1 MAGAA
6 ECGGHDKHGYSDV
19 EDKERE
25 RLAKRGLA
33 VGGREHGEELQRHIE
48 HQGRA

>member
-1 MAGAA
+1 MLVASAT

-25 RLAKRGLA
+25 RLAKRGLG
-33 VGGREHGEELQRHIE
+33 VGGREHDEEL
-48 HQGRA
+48 